1 MAQRILVLAG
11 SPRPQGNSDLLAD
24 AFIEG
29 ARQNGNVVDKVNV
42 ARYKIGGCV
51 DCQYCF
57 AHEGKCVQRDDM
69 DEIYP
74 LLDAA
79 DVLVFATPIY
89 FYSFSSQ
96 LKRVIDRFY
105 ARALV
110 GHKVS
115 SCVLLATGADLAETG
130 VFEPIVATYRAIA
143 GYLKWKDLG
152 IVTVAGVTAKGEAL
166 GTDGPRQARELGA
179 SIQ

>member
-29 ARQNGNVVDKVNV
+29 AAQSGHRTDKINV
-42 ARYKIGGCV
+42 ARLKINGCV

-57 AHEGKCVQRDDM
+57 AHGGQCVQRDDM
-69 DEIYP
+69 DGIYP
-74 LLDAA
+74 LLDSA
-79 DVLVFATPIY
+79 DTLVLATPVY
-89 FYSFSSQ
+89 FYGFPSQ

-105 ARALV
+105 ARALI
-110 GHKVS
+110 GHHVS
-115 SCVLLATGADLAETG
+115 RCALLAVGADAAETG
-130 VFEPIVATYRAIA
+130 VFEPVIATYRAIA
-143 GYLKWKDLG
+143 GYLKWTDLG
-152 IVTVAGVTAKGEAL
+152 VVTVAGVTAKGEVKD
-166 GTDGPRQARELGA
+166 TDGLKRARQLGA